1 MAESPLIQP
10 RVPQVDWQRGFARHW
25 NGGSAVRTHI
35 FNALSFLFPQGER
48 FFIEQA
54 RAVAEEIHATGAD
67 LRAFIGQ
74 EAIHARQHAQYNDV
88 LVRQGYENVSAD
100 LAQFFEDR
108 AYRLFSPLTRLA
120 AVCAY
125 EHYTAALGDYVL
137 SYPPALD
144 DAPAE
149 LALIWGWHA
158 VEETEHKAVC
168 FDLYKQAGGGW
179 LRRVLMMLLV
189 SINFSR
195 LFWRLYMDLLR
206 RDGALAWRRLPRTIA
221 ETMRVMAGV
230 HGIGWYVVG
239 AWLRYLSPGFHPW
252 NHDNRQMMQH
262 WLAAHQSSLRPV
274 WE

>member
-1 MAESPLIQP
+1 MIQP
-10 RVPQVDWQRGFARHW
+10 RVPELDWQRGFARHW

-54 RAVAEEIHATGAD
+54 RAVAEGINASGVE
-67 LRAFIGQ
+67 LRAFIAQ
-74 EAIHARQHAQYNDV
+74 EAIHARQHAQYNAV
-88 LVRQGYENVSAD
+88 LEAQGYANVSAE
-100 LAQFFEDR
+100 LAQFFEHR

-137 SYPPALD
+137 SYPPALE

-168 FDLYKQAGGGW
+168 FDLYKQAGGPW

-189 SINFSR
+189 SVNFSR
-195 LFWRLYMDLLR
+195 LFWRLYIDLLR
-206 RDGALAWRRLPRTIA
+206 RDGALALKHLPRTIA
-221 ETMRVMAGV
+221 ETARVMAGV
-230 HGIGWYVVG
+230 HGIGWYVLG
-239 AWLRYLSPGFHPW
+239 ALLRYMSPWFHPW
-252 NHDNRQMMQH
+252 NHDNRQKMQH